1 MVAESSQAMTSLYPQ
16 DQEQAI
22 IIFFLVHV
30 ISGDISPATTV
41 PDLFPLEP
49 CLACG
54 IDGCLGCDLFSDTN
68 TTTSRN
74 ITAATDDQ
82 KQEKRK
88 IREKKN
94 RYRGVRQR
102 FSGKWAAE
110 IRDPWRAVR
119 KWLGTFDTA
128 QDATRAYD
136 LVTIQLRGPRA
147 KLNFSFPDQHDGNGV
162 HGHTT
167 SVRTSM
173 STCTGVSGAI
183 SEELSQYLYQYEQ
196 QKEQEEEEM
205 VVNFWDDLQDLVQL
219 GEEELL

>member
-1 MVAESSQAMTSLYPQ
+1 MTSLYPQ
-16 DQEQAI
+16 GQEQAI
-22 IIFFLVHV
+22 IISFLVHV

-49 CLACG
+49 CLTCG
-54 IDGCLGCDLFSDTN
+54 IDGCLGS
-68 TTTSRN
+68 
-74 ITAATDDQ
+74 ATDDQ
-82 KQEKRK
+82 KQQKRK
-88 IREKKN
+88 RREKKN

-128 QDATRAYD
+128 EDATRAYD